1 MIDELSTMLERI
13 AKDKITFIRLQFSDL
28 QGQPKNVA
36 IPVSQVE
43 KALTDGIG
51 FDGSSIEGF
60 VRIEESDM
68 VLKPDPATY
77 SILPWRPA
85 NARVARFICDVHK
98 ANGDPFEGDPRY
110 VLKKVMA
117 DAEKEGYIF
126 NTGPELEFFLF
137 QRIDGKPSTEFQDVG
152 GYFDLAPTDLAEN
165 VRRDIILALTEMG
178 FEIEASHHEVAESQ
192 HEIDFK
198 YGDALTTADN
208 TLTFKFA
215 VKTIALM
222 NGLHATFMAKPVQGI
237 NGSGMHTNC
246 SLFKDG
252 ENAFYDP
259 NAKMQLSD
267 TALYFIGGLL
277 RHVKGLTRI
286 ANPTINSYKRLVPGY
301 EAPVYISWSAANRS
315 ALCRVPAPRGKST
328 RVEFRSP
335 DPTCNPY
342 LTFAGIL
349 AAGLDGIRNKI
360 DPPSSLDRNIFKLS
374 KEESELMGIETL
386 PGDLYTANTCLMED
400 DVLCS
405 ALGLHVFDNLNRI
418 AETEWDAFRTAVHPW
433 EVEQYLARY

>member
-1 MIDELSTMLERI
+1 
-13 AKDKITFIRLQFSDL
+13 
-28 QGQPKNVA
+28 
-36 IPVSQVE
+36 
-43 KALTDGIG
+43 
-51 FDGSSIEGF
+51 
-60 VRIEESDM
+60 
-68 VLKPDPATY
+68 
-77 SILPWRPA
+77 
-85 NARVARFICDVHK
+85 
-98 ANGDPFEGDPRY
+98 
-110 VLKKVMA
+110 
-117 DAEKEGYIF
+117 
-126 NTGPELEFFLF
+126 
-137 QRIDGKPSTEFQDVG
+137 
-152 GYFDLAPTDLAEN
+152 
-165 VRRDIILALTEMG
+165 
-178 FEIEASHHEVAESQ
+178 
-192 HEIDFK
+192 
-198 YGDALTTADN
+198 
-208 TLTFKFA
+208 
-215 VKTIALM
+215 
-222 NGLHATFMAKPVQGI
+222 
-237 NGSGMHTNC
+237 
-246 SLFKDG
+246 
-252 ENAFYDP
+252 
-259 NAKMQLSD
+259 MQLSD

-360 DPPSSLDRNIFKLS
+360 EPPSSLDRNIFKLS